1 MAMLA
6 DDLSVVLGSKATHA
20 QGDTSWWTEST
31 CPRCGRGQFF
41 VVAGAAGPAR
51 NTGTGRMVAE
61 PADGIRFLRCARCA
75 TGVVVNDGIASPGVK
90 PLRLVRGLGTVEQE
104 AWEEVRSVL
113 SVSAWTAAVMLCR
126 KIILHVA
133 VAHGLPEKDGS
144 NRSPNF
150 DKAVT
155 HLLSVGLITPPM
167 KPWVDHI
174 RKVGNEANHDLPATA
189 EDSAMRVATF
199 TEQLLILAYEMP
211 AVMGETLP
219 PPEPERD
226 AEDDAGESAAG

>member
-6 DDLSVVLGSKATHA
+6 DDLSVVTKAKVTHE
-20 QGDTSWWTEST
+20 QGDSSWWTEAT
-31 CPRCGRGQFF
+31 CPQCGRGQFF
-41 VVAGAAGPAR
+41 VIAGAVTHVRG
-51 NTGTGRMVAE
+51 NGTRMIGD
-61 PADGIRFLRCARCA
+61 PTDGIRFLRCARCA
-75 TGVVVNDGIASPGVK
+75 AGVVINDGVASPGAK
-90 PLRLVRGLGTVEQE
+90 PLRLVRGLGVAEQD

-144 NRSPNF
+144 NRAPNF
-150 DKAVT
+150 DKAVS

-211 AVMGETLP
+211 AVMDETLP
-219 PPEPERD
+219 APEPEGD
-226 AEDDAGESAAG
+226 AEDGAGEALAI